1 MEPTTQHAVELYR
14 AGKIEQALSVL
25 EAVLAVSP
33 QDWMARNT
41 RGVVLCRLGRAG
53 EAVSIFTR
61 LLTIDPTFAEGW
73 FNLALAHRALGD
85 TTIAAGHLLKAVRF
99 QPTQS
104 LFSAELGSLFHG
116 QGLLGAAADH
126 LRRVILLHPDQ
137 ASGYLNAAVSVMS
150 DAWYSDAETLLRR
163 GLHLDPQNADMA
175 MRLGQVLLSRGRSV
189 EAKALLQPRAQRLPD
204 HREITQ
210 SLERAQLSTELSV
223 DANRTDGAPDG
234 IVVRG
239 PFSVLSGYGDLAQ
252 RFVRQM
258 AGQGAALRLL
268 GLTGAESWRPSEG
281 NADAPIRPR
290 AALSFLTPLLVEPI
304 SGVPTVNYTMFEGT
318 HIPESWT
325 RANAAHDLVVV
336 PTESS
341 RQAWLEAGHPDERL
355 RVCPPGIHVH
365 PGDEADPPRNILA
378 PNRRPIADYRV
389 RILNISDFIARKNI
403 DGLLRVWLR
412 ATNASD
418 DAILILKLGKGGPT
432 LKQEFAHLL
441 QQTAQVVGRRFEEAA
456 PIAALMGRYDE
467 AGISTL
473 YQLATHYWSMSHGEG
488 WDLPMTRAGA
498 KGLGLIAPRN
508 SAYTAYLNDKIAHLI
523 PCTTGPA
530 CMPYS
535 NAIYPPF
542 QGIDWWHPDEN
553 VTAHLL
559 SRAVRSGLERRDPRT
574 YLLQCFAWKLRTND
588 LLGVLDEV
596 KAGR

>member
-14 AGKIEQALSVL
+14 AGKIEQALTVL
-25 EAVLAVSP
+25 DAVLAVRP

-41 RGVVLCRLGRAG
+41 RGVVLCRLGRAN
-53 EAVSIFTR
+53 ETVSIFTR
-61 LLTIDPTFAEGW
+61 LLTIDPTFTEGW

-85 TTIAAGHLLKAVRF
+85 TMAAADHLRKAVKL
-99 QPTQS
+99 QPAQP
-104 LFSAELGSLFHG
+104 LFSTELGSLLHG
-116 QGLLGAAADH
+116 QGLLGAAANH
-126 LRRVILLHPDQ
+126 LRRIILLHPDQ
-137 ASGYLNAAVSVMS
+137 ASGYLNAAVSLMS
-150 DAWYSDAETLLRR
+150 DAWYGDAEALLRQ
-163 GLHLDPQNADMA
+163 GLQLDPQNADMA
-175 MRLGQVLLSRGRSV
+175 MRLGQVLLSCGRSA
-189 EAKALLQPRAQRLPD
+189 EAKAVLKPLAQRLPG
-204 HREITQ
+204 HGEIAQ
-210 SLERAQLSTELSV
+210 SLERAQLSAGISAEAS
-223 DANRTDGAPDG
+223 RTDGAPDG

-268 GLTGAESWRPSEG
+268 GLTGAESWRPPEG

-290 AALSFLTPLLVEPI
+290 AALSFLTPMLVEPI
-304 SGVPTVNYTMFEGT
+304 PGVPTVNYTMFEGT
-318 HIPESWT
+318 RIPKSWA

-341 RQAWLEAGHPDERL
+341 RQAWLETGHPDDRL

-365 PGDEADPPRNILA
+365 PGDEADPPRSILA
-378 PNRRPIADYRV
+378 PTGRPIADYRV

-412 ATNASD
+412 ATSAND

-432 LKQEFAHLL
+432 LQQEFAQLL
-441 QQTAQVVGRRFEEAA
+441 QQTARMVGRRFEEAA

-467 AGISTL
+467 SGISTL

-508 SAYTAYLNDKIAHLI
+508 SAYAAYLDDEIAHLI

-530 CMPYS
+530 YMPYS
-535 NAIYPPF
+535 KAIYPPF
-542 QGIDWWHPDEN
+542 QGIDWWNPDED
-553 VTAHLL
+553 VASDFLIGLL
-559 SRAVRSGLERRDPRT
+559 RDKIQIKSPKIQILERFSWDFRAHN
-574 YLLQCFAWKLRTND
+574 LLKIL
-588 LLGVLDEV
+588 
-596 KAGR
+596 

>member
-14 AGKIEQALSVL
+14 AGKIEQALHVL
-25 EAVLAVSP
+25 DAVLAVRP

-41 RGVVLCRLGRAG
+41 RGVVLCRLDRAG

-61 LLTIDPTFAEGW
+61 LLAIDPTFAEGW

-85 TTIAAGHLLKAVRF
+85 TTTAAGHLLKAVRL
-99 QPTQS
+99 QPTQP

-116 QGLLGAAADH
+116 QGLLDAAADH

-150 DAWYSDAETLLRR
+150 DAWYSDAETLLRQ
-163 GLHLDPQNADMA
+163 GLHLDPQSADMA
-175 MRLGQVLLSRGRSV
+175 MRLGQVLLSRGRNV
-189 EAKALLQPRAQRLPD
+189 EAKTLLQPLAQRLPD
-204 HREITQ
+204 HREIAQ
-210 SLERAQLSTELSV
+210 SLERAHLCTEISAE
-223 DANRTDGAPDG
+223 ANRTDGAPDG

-304 SGVPTVNYTMFEGT
+304 PGVPTVNYTMFEGT
-318 HIPESWT
+318 RIPESWA

-341 RQAWLEAGHPDERL
+341 RQAWLEAGHPDDRL

-365 PGDEADPPRNILA
+365 PDDEADPPRDILA
-378 PNRRPIADYRV
+378 PTGRPIADYRV

-441 QQTAQVVGRRFEEAA
+441 QQTARVVGRRFEEAA

-488 WDLPMTRAGA
+488 WDLPMTRARA

-508 SAYTAYLNDKIAHLI
+508 SAYTAYLNDEVAHLI

-530 CMPYS
+530 YMPYS
-535 NAIYPPF
+535 STIYPPF
-542 QGIDWWHPDEN
+542 QGIDWWHPDEDYAASIICRVIGKIYN
-553 VTAHLL
+553 KNFLQKEICNKFSWEINSRILL
-559 SRAVRSGLERRDPRT
+559 SAVN
-574 YLLQCFAWKLRTND
+574 C
-588 LLGVLDEV
+588 LGN
-596 KAGR
+596 

>member
-1 MEPTTQHAVELYR
+1 MEPTTPHAVELYR
-14 AGKIEQALSVL
+14 AGKIEQALNVL
-25 EAVLAVSP
+25 DAVLAVRP

-61 LLTIDPTFAEGW
+61 LLAIDPTFAEGW

-85 TTIAAGHLLKAVRF
+85 TTTAASHLLKAVRL

-104 LFSAELGSLFHG
+104 LFSAELGSLLHG
-116 QGLLGAAADH
+116 QGLLGAAATH

-137 ASGYLNAAVSVMS
+137 ASSYLNAAVSAMS
-150 DAWYSDAETLLRR
+150 DAWYSDAEALLRQ
-163 GLHLDPQNADMA
+163 GVHLDPQNADMA
-175 MRLGQVLLSRGRSV
+175 MRLGQVLLSRGCSV
-189 EAKALLQPRAQRLPD
+189 EAKALLQPLAQRLPG
-204 HREITQ
+204 HAEIAQ
-210 SLERAQLSTELSV
+210 SLERAHLCTEITAEASR
-223 DANRTDGAPDG
+223 ADGAPDG

-258 AGQGAALRLL
+258 AGQGTALRLL
-268 GLTGAESWRPSEG
+268 GLTGTESWRPPEG
-281 NADAPIRPR
+281 YADAPIRPR

-304 SGVPTVNYTMFEGT
+304 PGVPTVNYTMFEGT
-318 HIPESWT
+318 SIPESWA

-378 PNRRPIADYRV
+378 PTGRPIAEYRV

-412 ATNASD
+412 ATNVSD

-441 QQTAQVVGRRFEEAA
+441 QQTARVVGRRFEEAA

-467 AGISTL
+467 TGISTL

-508 SAYTAYLNDKIAHLI
+508 SAYTAYLDDEIAHLI

-530 CMPYS
+530 YMPYS
-535 NAIYPPF
+535 EAIYSPF
-542 QGIDWWHPDEN
+542 QGIDWWHPDED

-559 SRAVRSGLERRDPRT
+559 SCVMRSGPERQNPRPH
-574 YLLQCFAWKLRTND
+574 LLKCFGWERRTND
-588 LLGVLDEV
+588 LLGVLGEV

>member
-73 FNLALAHRALGD
+73 FNLALAHRTLGD
-85 TTIAAGHLLKAVRF
+85 TTIAAGHLLKAVRL
-99 QPTQS
+99 QPTQP
-104 LFSAELGSLFHG
+104 LFSAELGSLLHG
-116 QGLLGAAADH
+116 QGLLGTAATH
-126 LRRVILLHPDQ
+126 LRRVILLHPEQ

-150 DAWYSDAETLLRR
+150 DAWYSDAETLLRQ
-163 GLHLDPQNADMA
+163 GMHLDPRNADMA
-175 MRLGQVLLSRGRSV
+175 MRLGQVLLSRGRSI
-189 EAKALLQPRAQRLPD
+189 ETKALLEPLAQRHPD
-204 HREITQ
+204 HREIAQ
-210 SLERAQLSTELSV
+210 SLERAQLSIGLSA
-223 DANRTDGAPDG
+223 DANRTDRAPDG

-281 NADAPIRPR
+281 HADAPIRPR

-304 SGVPTVNYTMFEGT
+304 PGVSTVNYTMFEGT
-318 HIPESWT
+318 RIPESWA

-341 RQAWLEAGHPDERL
+341 RQAWLEAGYPDERL
-355 RVCPPGIHVH
+355 RMCPPGIHVH

-378 PNRRPIADYRV
+378 PNGRPIADYRV

-412 ATNASD
+412 ATNAND

-441 QQTAQVVGRRFEEAA
+441 QQTARVVGRRFEEAA

-508 SAYTAYLNDKIAHLI
+508 SAYTAYLNDEIAHLI

-542 QGIDWWHPDEN
+542 QGIDWWHPNEEA
-553 VTAHLL
+553 TADFLIRLL
-559 SRAVRSGLERRDPRT
+559 RNQTHTPNPRT
-574 YLLQCFAWKLRTND
+574 QLLRRFSWEIRAQEIME
-588 LLGVLDEV
+588 LL
-596 KAGR
+596 

>member
-25 EAVLAVSP
+25 EAVLAARP

-61 LLTIDPTFAEGW
+61 LLAIDPTFAEGW

-85 TTIAAGHLLKAVRF
+85 TTIAAGHLLKAVRL
-99 QPTQS
+99 QPTQP
-104 LFSAELGSLFHG
+104 LFSAELGSLLHG
-116 QGLLGAAADH
+116 QGLLGAAATH

-150 DAWYSDAETLLRR
+150 DAWYSDAEMLLRQ
-163 GLHLDPQNADMA
+163 GLYLDPQNADMA

-189 EAKALLQPRAQRLPD
+189 ETKALLQPLAQRLP
-204 HREITQ
+204 HHGEIAQ
-210 SLERAQLSTELSV
+210 SLERAQLSTELSA
-223 DANRTDGAPDG
+223 DANRTDGALDG

-281 NADAPIRPR
+281 YADAPIRPH

-304 SGVPTVNYTMFEGT
+304 PGVPTVNYTMFEGT
-318 HIPESWT
+318 RIPESWA

-341 RQAWLEAGHPDERL
+341 RQAWLEAGHPDDRL
-355 RVCPPGIHVH
+355 KVCPPGIHVH

-378 PNRRPIADYRV
+378 PSGRPIADYRV

-441 QQTAQVVGRRFEEAA
+441 QQTARVVGRRFEEAA

-508 SAYTAYLNDKIAHLI
+508 SAYTTYLNDDIAHLI
-523 PCTTGPA
+523 PCTIGPA

-535 NAIYPPF
+535 DAIYPPF
-542 QGIDWWHPDEN
+542 QGIDWWHPDEDFAASCLTSILIN
-553 VTAHLL
+553 KDKRTHHGSRFIKEFNWRSKAIKLL
-559 SRAVRSGLERRDPRT
+559 E
-574 YLLQCFAWKLRTND
+574 YLRFI
-588 LLGVLDEV
+588 G
-596 KAGR
+596 